1 MATTLANIS
10 IKDSSSWNTYL
21 NLIYPIGSVYFSY
34 TSTSPAT
41 RFGGTWLA
49 ITGSFIYANAG
60 TSKNTTKTHYHWM
73 PVGKENGLPGFST
86 TASAGW
92 SDGAKYQIR
101 AANVAHSIFT
111 EDAYYASGQN
121 ATETTTYATEG
132 YPPYQTLYCW
142 RRTA

>member
-1 MATTLANIS
+1 MTTLADIS
-10 IKDSSSWNTYL
+10 IKNNSSWTTYL

-41 RFGGTWLA
+41 RFGGTWSA

-60 TSKNTTKTHYHWM
+60 VSKNTTKTHYHWM
-73 PVGKENGLPGFST
+73 PVGKENGLPGFSA
-86 TASAGW
+86 TAFAGW